1 MALEQRTQERIA
13 KEFSQI
19 EQTAVVEL
27 LECYTGPEAGRVVW
41 DILQLSNGNTEKLLQ
56 YLDVARI
63 DYRDIFYWAEYFH
76 TDPMLQGRDPK
87 QLSDNILAKWGK
99 KE

>member
-1 MALEQRTQERIA
+1 MGLEQRAEERIA
-13 KEFSQI
+13 REFSGIDQA
-19 EQTAVVEL
+19 AVVEL

-41 DILQLSNGNTEKLLQ
+41 DILELSKGNTEKLLQ

-63 DYRDIFYWAEYFH
+63 DYRDILYWAEYYQ

-87 QLSDNILAKWGK
+87 QLADDILAKWGK
-99 KE
+99 KG